1 MSGDF
6 VLFGHFP
13 LWIVK
18 NRETQFE
25 FILKMFH
32 QILRLFETDRQHCQT
47 LLSELQ
53 KQLILGGQLPPAIR
67 SEGLEKAQ
75 ENNLSPV
82 IEKTDFSGIDR
93 R

>member
-13 LWIVK
+13 LWVVK
-18 NRETQFE
+18 DRETQFE
-25 FILKMFH
+25 LILKMFH
-32 QILRLFETDRQHCQT
+32 QLLRFFKTDRQHCQT
-47 LLSELQ
+47 LLFEFL
-53 KQLILGGQLPPAIR
+53 KQLILGGQLPPAIQ
-67 SEGLEKAQ
+67 SEGLEKTQ

-82 IEKTDFSGIDR
+82 IGKTDFSGIDR